1 MQADEIHL
9 TSESAFLNS
18 STNLYQEIA
27 QVLHPSILIKW
38 GGQIVKRKDEF
49 RQPENKNSEFFADEI
64 WIGFWSNFSKNIFPA
79 SLPSIFSFYLYSG

>member
-9 TSESAFLNS
+9 TSESAFVNS

-38 GGQIVKRKDEF
+38 GGLIVKRKVEF

-64 WIGFWSNFSKNIFPA
+64 
-79 SLPSIFSFYLYSG
+79 